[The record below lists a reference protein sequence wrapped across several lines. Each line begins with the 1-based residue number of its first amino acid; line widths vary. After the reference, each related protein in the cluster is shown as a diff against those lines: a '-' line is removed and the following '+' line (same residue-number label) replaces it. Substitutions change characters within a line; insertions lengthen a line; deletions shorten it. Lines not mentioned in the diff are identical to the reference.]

1 MNSDAFLAHIA
12 TYYSQKVLPTIDGM
26 LGGLAYVHSDDVAW
40 SRKFIKGL
48 QKKKVIRD
56 KAVLDVGAGI
66 GRVSSYC
73 LKDCFVSVDMLEQN
87 KAFID
92 ASETNF
98 AKGRIRNRFNIPVQ

>member
-26 LGGLAYVHSDDVAW
+26 LGGLAYVHGDDVAW
-40 SRKFIKGL
+40 SRKFIKVL

-73 LKDCFVSVDMLEQN
+73 LKDCFVSVDMLE
-87 KAFID
+87 
-92 ASETNF
+92 
-98 AKGRIRNRFNIPVQ
+98 